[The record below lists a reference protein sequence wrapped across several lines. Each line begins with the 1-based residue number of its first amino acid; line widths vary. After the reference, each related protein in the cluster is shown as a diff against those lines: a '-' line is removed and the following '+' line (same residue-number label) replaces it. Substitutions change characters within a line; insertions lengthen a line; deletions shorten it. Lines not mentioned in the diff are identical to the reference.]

1 MLQQTLELEL
11 FEAAGNRFAL
21 FDRRLSGPPAD
32 AEALAKEWCVSDAL
46 RPGWCADGLLVL
58 VRGGDQTD
66 GRMLIYNADGGRAEA
81 CGNGLRSVAWY
92 LSLTRGGEEF
102 IVETDAGTRRTQL
115 VVSDG
120 DVARIRT
127 DLGPARAFDLSVPLP
142 APFDALP
149 ATRVDIG
156 NPHCVL
162 EVDGGGALDL
172 PRLARTVEAHP
183 DFPDGV
189 NVSVVARRH
198 DAWHVRV
205 HERGV
210 GETEA
215 CGTGAC
221 AVATALARHGREG
234 FPVELQLPGDALIIE
249 GAPDEGL
256 QLVGPVTHIGRVEL
270 APRS

>member
-21 FDRRLSGPPAD
+21 YDGRLSGEPAD
-32 AEALAKEWCVSDAL
+32 AAALAREWCVSGAL
-46 RPGWCADGLLVL
+46 RPDWNADGLLVL
-58 VRGGDQTD
+58 VRGGDRTD

-81 CGNGLRSVAWY
+81 CGNGLRSVAWH
-92 LSLTRGGEEF
+92 LSLSRGGEEF
-102 IVETDAGTRRTQL
+102 VVETDAGTRRTQL

-120 DVARIRT
+120 DTARIRT
-127 DLGPARAFDLSVPLP
+127 ELGPAQAFDLSEPLP
-142 APFDALP
+142 APLDVLP
-149 ATRVDIG
+149 ATRVDMG
-156 NPHCVL
+156 NPHCVI
-162 EVDGGGALDL
+162 EVDDEGALDL
-172 PRLARTVEAHP
+172 PRLARTVEEHP

-189 NVSVVARRH
+189 NVSVVARRL
-198 DAWHVRV
+198 DRWHVRV

-234 FPVELQLPGDALIIE
+234 FPVELQLPGDALIVE
-249 GAPDEGL
+249 GEPGDGL
-256 QLVGPVTHIGRVEL
+256 QLVGPVTHVGRVEL
-270 APRS
+270 ELRS